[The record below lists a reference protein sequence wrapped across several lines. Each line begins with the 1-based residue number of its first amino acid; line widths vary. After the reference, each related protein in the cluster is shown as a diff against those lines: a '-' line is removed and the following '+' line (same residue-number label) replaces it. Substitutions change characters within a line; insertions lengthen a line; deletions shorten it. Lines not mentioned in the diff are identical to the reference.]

1 MSHVV
6 VSLSD
11 VGKAPRT
18 IPTSHQYWNAA
29 NHTEQKNG
37 QQNYLRAENWKPD
50 ILEHLL
56 PVRSVVVNI
65 PSSAATAMLR
75 YVEELKMYANLADVG
90 RPSSDGISM
99 HDPDWLDNQHER
111 ILEEW
116 QTSKI
121 RSVWLRD
128 LLNLATSLDQHIHTM
143 DDGAFVKLSVRSP
156 KDSAQ
161 YVKEY
166 RRLLKDGVCNS
177 NVRVGSALELS
188 DTVDI
193 VKYAAWKAMR
203 VRTGAEALS
212 LLLRSERIYL
222 DMLQAELFS
231 QNQHQ
236 LDDDN
241 GNDKDNQRLKIHVSK

>member
-1 MSHVV
+1 
-6 VSLSD
+6 
-11 VGKAPRT
+11 
-18 IPTSHQYWNAA
+18 
-29 NHTEQKNG
+29 
-37 QQNYLRAENWKPD
+37 
-50 ILEHLL
+50 
-56 PVRSVVVNI
+56 
-65 PSSAATAMLR
+65 
-75 YVEELKMYANLADVG
+75 MYANLADVG
-90 RPSSDGISM
+90 RQSSDGISM

-116 QTSKI
+116 QTSNI
-121 RSVWLRD
+121 RSIWLRD
-128 LLNLATSLDQHIHTM
+128 LLDLATSLDQHIRTM
-143 DDGAFVKLSVRSP
+143 GEDGAFVKLSVRSP

-161 YVKEY
+161 YVNEY
-166 RRLLKDGVCNS
+166 RRLLKVGVRTS

-203 VRTGAEALS
+203 VKTGAEALS

-241 GNDKDNQRLKIHVSK
+241 GNDKVNQSLKIHVSK